1 MTERNAIP
9 AGLPEN
15 PSAAFPD
22 HGPRAVVPS
31 SSARV
36 FAIHERRSDVTEQPI
51 TLFADNVWPVH
62 HIDHADHLASKN
74 LNFNKIPEP
83 FRNATKIYIFN
94 ILNTPMLR
102 ASAKMRRR
110 MISPG
115 SVQIAYYRL
124 CALTEWLSAR
134 GYGQFADVTTET
146 WTEYAAEIAD
156 SSSGRSHKAATL
168 TFLCRIW
175 VHNVGLPGPLH
186 LVQPP
191 WFDRDL
197 TKWVGTARSQYE
209 NRTEP
214 IQPDVMADLL
224 HASMTLVDEY
234 LSGTLELGSH
244 SARRKARSWA
254 QANGL
259 TVPSGSGKTVT
270 PEQFEAFKR
279 DTNHVP
285 AFDIGDVRT
294 AAMLIV
300 GYLTGMRPSEL
311 LHLGH
316 DCLEIMPPLEDDLS
330 STASR
335 YRIWGRTFKNV
346 LDEDGRAATAG
357 RQRQQPWITIEPAA
371 RAIEALQRI
380 SPNSEYLFSVV
391 KRTPDS
397 ERSRRGVLISTTS
410 ASAGIKRLITKW
422 SQHAHRGDR
431 PPIRLTANSDAVVNT
446 GSSLVLDDIESDEVV
461 SLRRLRRTLAW
472 HIANQPGGEIA
483 LGIQYGHLSSVT
495 SLGYAG
501 RAESG
506 FPDEVE
512 FDRLMSNWDHL
523 QDLTEAW
530 NNSERISG
538 PAADRLADGLSS
550 FQEQFAGQ
558 VRSEAELKRFRNS
571 RLHLIYDNPN
581 AHVVCIYNPS
591 TAACQVD
598 RPPEDDA
605 PQTPDLTNCQRSCPN
620 IAMLDQHVSAKA
632 RERDDLLAEAES
644 LPEPLAIRNRQRA
657 EHLTRQINRHP
668 GRAHHLRD
676 EEAT

>member
-1 MTERNAIP
+1 MTT
-9 AGLPEN
+9 GLSNN
-15 PSAAFPD
+15 PSATFPD
-22 HGPRAVVPS
+22 RGSRAVVPS

-36 FAIHERRSDVTEQPI
+36 FATHERRSDVTDQPI
-51 TLFADNVWPVH
+51 TVFADDVWPLH
-62 HIDHADHLASKN
+62 HIDHADHLASMN
-74 LNFNKIPEP
+74 LNFNTVPEP

-102 ASAKMRRR
+102 ASAKIRRR

-115 SVQIAYYRL
+115 SVQAAYYRL
-124 CALTEWLSAR
+124 CALTQWLSAR
-134 GYGQFADVTTET
+134 GYEQFAEITTET
-146 WTEYAAEIAD
+146 WEEYAAEIAD
-156 SSSGRSHKAATL
+156 SSSGRSFKGAIL
-168 TFLCRIW
+168 SFLCRIW
-175 VHNVGLPGPLH
+175 VHNIDHPGPLH

-197 TKWVGTARSQYE
+197 TNWIGDTRGQYE

-214 IQPDVMADLL
+214 IPPDVMADLL
-224 HASMTLVDEY
+224 HASMALVDEY
-234 LSGTLELGSH
+234 LSGALDLGSQ
-244 SARRKARSWA
+244 SARWKARRWA
-254 QANGL
+254 QDNDL
-259 TVPSGSGKTVT
+259 SVPAGKGQAVT
-270 PEQFEAFKR
+270 PEQFAAFKQA
-279 DTNHVP
+279 TNYVR

-294 AAMLIV
+294 SAMLIV

-316 DCLEIMPPLEDDLS
+316 DCLESTGPLEDDLS

-346 LDEDGRAATAG
+346 LDEDGQAATAG
-357 RQRQQPWITIEPAA
+357 RRRQQPWITIEPAA
-371 RAIEALQRI
+371 RAIEALQLI
-380 SPNSEYLFSVV
+380 NPNSEYLFAVV
-391 KRTPDS
+391 KRTPDC
-397 ERSRRGVLISTTS
+397 ERSRRGALISTTM

-422 SQHAHRGDR
+422 NQHAHRGDR
-431 PPIRLTANSDAVVNT
+431 LPIRLKASSEGAVNR
-446 GSSLVLDDIESDEVV
+446 GSSLVFDDIENDEVV
-461 SLRRLRRTLAW
+461 SLSRLRRTLAW

-512 FDRLMSNWDHL
+512 FDRLMSNWDRL

-530 NNSERISG
+530 SHDEQISG

-598 RPPEDDA
+598 RPPKDDA
-605 PQTPDLTNCQRSCPN
+605 TQTPDLTNCQSNCPN

-644 LPEPLAIRNRQRA
+644 LPEPLAMRNRQRA
-657 EHLTRQINRHP
+657 ELLTRQIGRHP
-668 GRAHHLRD
+668 GR
-676 EEAT
+676 EGEAT